1 MFCSILKLWKGFKNQ
16 TFKST
21 DQFNS
26 RLAMSENRFLLFL
39 ETFNEIPTNTE
50 DEIKEEELE

>member
-1 MFCSILKLWKGFKNQ
+1 
-16 TFKST
+16 
-21 DQFNS
+21 
-26 RLAMSENRFLLFL
+26 MSENRFLLFL